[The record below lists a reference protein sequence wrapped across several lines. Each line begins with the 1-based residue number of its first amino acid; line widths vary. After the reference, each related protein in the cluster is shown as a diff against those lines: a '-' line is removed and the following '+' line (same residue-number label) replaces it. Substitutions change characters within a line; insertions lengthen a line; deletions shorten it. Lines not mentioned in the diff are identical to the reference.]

1 MNSSSSMGYAMPV
14 VVLGLF
20 ALYYFNGTQ
29 SILQPTAQ
37 QTLSNNAFMSFIVT
51 ASVIVGV
58 AVVSL
63 QTKSMYIFFA
73 MIAVLSLVWFIFGKS
88 WQYTPV

>member
-1 MNSSSSMGYAMPV
+1 MPV